1 MVVFSQVCRSLVT
14 YFLPFYLGYL
24 SISHLTPL
32 PIPSGLNGPRHTL
45 LEYETSLIQLQLSM
59 ESTFIDMAALMSKE
73 SSQPS
78 VILCDRGAC
87 DVAAYVPPDLWK
99 DILERLGVD
108 HAQLMDRYDLVCH
121 LVTAANGAE
130 SHYTLT
136 NNNTRT
142 ETPEEARMLDLKT
155 QLCWDGHPQRRVF
168 PNRPG
173 STFQD
178 KLNETTAYVLEQC
191 QRIRESGGNGGV

>member
-1 MVVFSQVCRSLVT
+1 M
-14 YFLPFYLGYL
+14 
-24 SISHLTPL
+24 
-32 PIPSGLNGPRHTL
+32 NGPRHTL
-45 LEYETSLIQLQLSM
+45 LEYETNLLQLQLSM

-87 DVAAYVPPDLWK
+87 DVAAYVPTDLWK
-99 DILERLGVD
+99 EILDRLDVD
-108 HAQLMDRYDLVCH
+108 HARLMDRYDLVCH

-136 NNNTRT
+136 NNMTRT
-142 ETPEEARMLDLKT
+142 ESPEEARMLDLKT
-155 QLCWDGHPQRRVF
+155 QQCWKGHPQFRVI
-168 PNRPG
+168 PNRSG

-178 KLNETTAYVLEQC
+178 KLNETTTHVLQHC
-191 QRIRESGGNGGV
+191 QRIKDGM